1 MVGLAPEA
9 ETTSVIARKR
19 GGVEGVE
26 EGVKDQVAK
35 KARMEDSELTKRIKK
50 YLEENRSQRFV
61 DIEKMT
67 LSLHAG
73 YPDYGRK
80 KQAVFKIQVE
90 YECSMCPT
98 VHAGV

>member
-1 MVGLAPEA
+1 MAPEA
-9 ETTSVIARKR
+9 ETTSVTARKR

-26 EGVKDQVAK
+26 EEVKDQDRVSK
-35 KARMEDSELTKRIKK
+35 KARMEDSELTRRIKK

-90 YECSMCPT
+90 
-98 VHAGV
+98 

>member
-1 MVGLAPEA
+1 MVGLAPEE
-9 ETTSVIARKR
+9 ETTSTIPRKR
-19 GGVEGVE
+19 GGVEEVE
-26 EGVKDQVAK
+26 VAQEVERVAK
-35 KARMEDSELTKRIKK
+35 KARMEDSELTRRIKK

-90 YECSMCPT
+90 
-98 VHAGV
+98 